1 MPNIWKL
8 SDPSSFKQI
17 TRAYAN
23 RHIDF
28 EEPGFFDSPQFLAA
42 ESLDPRFLVTYA
54 RFVEAKSYSADMI
67 LIDARRKIAIASEIL
82 RRLVFE
88 DGRFRVRVSMYRECS
103 LECWTNWESGVTA
116 LRPP

>member
-54 RFVEAKSYSADMI
+54 RFVEAKSYSADY

-88 DGRFRVRVSMYRECS
+88 DGRLGCVCRCIGKCS